1 MVANNFINDEPQKFF
16 GKIGVQL
23 CIARQLPQPLN
34 LLFFPCGICWGQ
46 GGFRLKF
53 AYRLCDLEAL
63 SQHEH
68 KRCVDIVDAIPEA
81 VEGCSICH
89 YPHLCLVWSLRTRGN
104 TPFALALRRGCRQ
117 SSNIMTATIHKIGG
131 HCAPSLDPIL
141 KLVAPG
147 MNKVNA
153 VILDR
158 MQSEIPLIPELAGHL
173 IAGGGKRM
181 RPMLTLACAQLLDYP
196 GDRHHK
202 LAAAVEFIH
211 TATLLHDDVVD
222 GSDMRRGKTAANL
235 IFGNPAAVL
244 VGDFLFSRSFEL
256 MVEDG
261 SLKVL
266 KILSN
271 ASAVIAEGE
280 VHQLT
285 AQRQIATT
293 EEKYLDIIGSK
304 TAALFAAA
312 CRISAVVAERGEA
325 QEMALDAYGRNLGI
339 AFQLVDDA
347 IDYVSDGETMG
358 KDSGDDFRDG
368 KVTLPVI
375 LAHSRGNAEEKT
387 FWRDAMLGN
396 RISDND
402 LAHAIMLLRRHNA
415 IDDTLVRARH
425 YGQRAIDAIAH
436 FPAGEAKSALT
447 EAVEF
452 AIARAY

>member
-1 MVANNFINDEPQKFF
+1 
-16 GKIGVQL
+16 
-23 CIARQLPQPLN
+23 
-34 LLFFPCGICWGQ
+34 
-46 GGFRLKF
+46 
-53 AYRLCDLEAL
+53 
-63 SQHEH
+63 
-68 KRCVDIVDAIPEA
+68 
-81 VEGCSICH
+81 
-89 YPHLCLVWSLRTRGN
+89 
-104 TPFALALRRGCRQ
+104 
-117 SSNIMTATIHKIGG
+117 MTATIHKIGG
-131 HCAPSLDPIL
+131 NRAPSLEPMF

-211 TATLLHDDVVD
+211 TATLLHADVVD

-280 VHQLT
+280 VNQLT
-285 AQRQIATT
+285 AQRQISTT
-293 EEKYLDIIGSK
+293 EEKYLEIIGSK

-312 CRISAVVAERGEA
+312 CRIAAVVAESGDA
-325 QEMALDAYGRNLGI
+325 QEMSLDAYGRNLGI

-347 IDYVSDGETMG
+347 IDYVSDGATMG

-375 LAHSRGNAEEKT
+375 LAHIRGNADEQK

-396 RISDND
+396 RISDAD
-402 LAHAIMLLRRHNA
+402 LQHARTLLQAHNA
-415 IDDTLVRARH
+415 IDDTLDRARH

-436 FPAGEAKSALT
+436 FPNGEAKSALT

>member
-1 MVANNFINDEPQKFF
+1 
-16 GKIGVQL
+16 
-23 CIARQLPQPLN
+23 
-34 LLFFPCGICWGQ
+34 
-46 GGFRLKF
+46 
-53 AYRLCDLEAL
+53 
-63 SQHEH
+63 
-68 KRCVDIVDAIPEA
+68 
-81 VEGCSICH
+81 
-89 YPHLCLVWSLRTRGN
+89 
-104 TPFALALRRGCRQ
+104 
-117 SSNIMTATIHKIGG
+117 MTATIHQIKGQK
-131 HCAPSLDPIL
+131 APSLDSML
-141 KLVAPG
+141 ALVAG
-147 MNKVNA
+147 DMNRVNT

-158 MQSEIPLIPELAGHL
+158 MQSQIPLIPELAGHL

-181 RPMLTLACAQLLDYP
+181 RPMLTLACARLLDYP

-202 LAAAVEFIH
+202 LSAAVEFIH

-280 VHQLT
+280 VNQLT
-285 AQRQIATT
+285 AQRQIATS
-293 EEKYLDIIGSK
+293 EERYLDIIGAK

-312 CRISAVVAERGEA
+312 CRIAAVVAEREA
-325 QEMALDAYGRNLGI
+325 DEMPLDSYGRNLGI

-347 IDYVSDGETMG
+347 IDYASDGATMG
-358 KDSGDDFRDG
+358 KDIGDDFRDG
-368 KVTLPVI
+368 KMTLPVI
-375 LAHSRGNAEEKT
+375 LAHARGSAEEQA
-387 FWRDAMLGN
+387 FWREAMLGN
-396 RISDND
+396 KISDAD
-402 LAHAIMLLRRHNA
+402 LEHAKSLLRKHNA
-415 IDDTLVRARH
+415 IGDTIKRARH
-425 YGQRAIDAIAH
+425 YGQRSIDAIAH
-436 FPAGEAKSALT
+436 FPTSDAKSALI